1 MSSNIKQRKR
11 KKVEKVCRYALNE
24 AYLDIKHLLGNQ
36 LEQEKAFYCIRDEI
50 DEDLKLCAGNVL
62 VIIYVNNVLDE
73 PMVISSGSEDNELCI
88 TIRNDGSVRRE
99 WKKITWIPEKINTEN
114 VDSNALNDALLKLKP
129 LFKGFDQHLNAFYK
143 VRDEID
149 GDLEFC
155 ADNVLIVIYLN
166 DILDNPLVISS
177 GSKEKQ
183 MHITINND
191 GTVTTAWNRRTSVN
205 VSRIL

>member
-1 MSSNIKQRKR
+1 M
-11 KKVEKVCRYALNE
+11 
-24 AYLDIKHLLGNQ
+24 
-36 LEQEKAFYCIRDEI
+36 
-50 DEDLKLCAGNVL
+50 KLCTGNVL

-155 ADNVLIVIYLN
+155 ADNVLIVIYFFTF
-166 DILDNPLVISS
+166 DATKHYD
-177 GSKEKQ
+177 
-183 MHITINND
+183 T
-191 GTVTTAWNRRTSVN
+191 
-205 VSRIL
+205 

>member
-1 MSSNIKQRKR
+1 M
-11 KKVEKVCRYALNE
+11 
-24 AYLDIKHLLGNQ
+24 
-36 LEQEKAFYCIRDEI
+36 
-50 DEDLKLCAGNVL
+50 
-62 VIIYVNNVLDE
+62 
-73 PMVISSGSEDNELCI
+73 
-88 TIRNDGSVRRE
+88 
-99 WKKITWIPEKINTEN
+99 
-114 VDSNALNDALLKLKP
+114 DSNALNDALLKLKP

-155 ADNVLIVIYLN
+155 ANNVQIIIYVN

-191 GTVTTAWNRRTSVN
+191 GTVTKEWKRRTSVN
-205 VSRIL
+205 VSRIV